1 MSTDIN
7 AMVAEFLRLEALENE
22 LADHDELDK
31 AQIVNDKKWKVKK
44 MTRSYNVEKEFS
56 EALKSARK

>member
-44 MTRSYNVEKEFS
+44 MARSYNVEKEFS